1 MRAHKK
7 LSLFVLVGVLAV
19 ALLVAAAT
27 AGVSTANSTAVSKK
41 AVLKGSSAHP
51 AVTGVATW
59 KSQSGERELEVEIQH
74 AKPLKGKTLWVRIG
88 GKLVGKMTVSSLGRA
103 RLTRDT
109 AAGQSVPTAVG
120 GKSVKVRTAGGA
132 LVASGSF

>member
-7 LSLFVLVGVLAV
+7 LSLFVLVGVLAA

-27 AGVSTANSTAVSKK
+27 AGVSSASSTAVIKK

-51 AVTGVATW
+51 AVNGTATW
-59 KSQSGERELEVEIQH
+59 KSKEGERELEVQIED

-88 GKLVGKMTVSSLGRA
+88 GTLVGKMTVNSLGRA
-103 RLTRDT
+103 RLTRTT
-109 AAGQSVPTAVG
+109 ATGQSVPTAVG
-120 GKSVKVRTAGGA
+120 GKSVKVRTAGGV